1 MQLLP
6 EDCKAAEILARI
18 RQDIPVLGLTPAYD
32 LSEPWPSRIARLDDT
47 KLLGVE
53 PVLPEMASC
62 IRSGLLLRGDF
73 QEESHTLSQAIGSA
87 EGSYWHAIMHRLE
100 PDYSNSKYWFNRV
113 GAHPVFEQLE
123 GGAPAVADGELL
135 AEFSSPS
142 WDPFRF
148 TDTCEAAV
156 HGRLGKHRH
165 DLELLQE
172 LEFDL
177 LLAHCYQQ
185 AVGSPV

>member
-1 MQLLP
+1 M
-6 EDCKAAEILARI
+6 
-18 RQDIPVLGLTPAYD
+18 G
-32 LSEPWPSRIARLDDT
+32 
-47 KLLGVE
+47 
-53 PVLPEMASC
+53 SC
-62 IRSGLLLRGDF
+62 IRSSLLLRGDF
-73 QEESHTLSQAIGSA
+73 PEESHTTSQTIGFA

-113 GAHPVFEQLE
+113 GTHPVFEQL
-123 GGAPAVADGELL
+123 GARAPSVVSEELL
-135 AEFSSPS
+135 SEFASPS

-156 HGRLGKHRH
+156 NGKLGKYRH
-165 DLELLQE
+165 DLEQLQE

>member
-1 MQLLP
+1 MRRLP
-6 EDCKAAEILARI
+6 DDCKAAEILARI
-18 RQDIPVLGLTPAYD
+18 RQDIPILGLTPAYD
-32 LSEPWPSRIARLDDT
+32 LSEPWPNRIARLDDT
-47 KLLGVE
+47 ELLGIE
-53 PVLPEMASC
+53 PVSPEMTSC

-113 GAHPVFEQLE
+113 GTHPVFEQL
-123 GGAPAVADGELL
+123 GARASSVANEELL

-148 TDTCEAAV
+148 TDTCEATV
-156 HGRLGKHRH
+156 GGRLGQYRH
-165 DLELLQE
+165 ELEQLQE